1 MRLDLG
7 FSYRQN
13 APVLNVIMQQLP
25 ATLILMLAA
34 TAIALVVGVTAGVL
48 ASIRV
53 NTVWDSLISLG
64 AVFFFAAPSFWLGI
78 MMAGL
83 FAVKLGWCPVGGM
96 RTIGSDHGPL
106 ADALDVMDHLVL
118 PATALGLFYAATYAR
133 VMRASMLEVF
143 RLDFVRTARA
153 KGLSPTRVLLAHVMR
168 NALLPIITLLGLQLG
183 TDSPGR
189 DIAAMIAHGAR
200 TTLLIGLCASLTAT
214 IIGISVGAIAAYFGG
229 WVDELL
235 MRLTELFQTIPNLIF
250 VLTIVAILG
259 QKIQYVTIAVGIVTW
274 TPIARLTRAEF
285 MSLRDREFVQ
295 ACRSMGMGN
304 LRIMFGE
311 ILPNAL
317 PPVIVLSS
325 LVIAGAVL
333 FESAVSFLGL
343 GDPNVSSWGR
353 LIGHGRTLI
362 RRSLYICAVPG
373 AAIML
378 TVLALN
384 LVGDGL
390 NDALNPKLRDR

>member
-1 MRLDLG
+1 MLTLFLDFARRFARNRAALVG
-7 FSYRQN
+7 FLL
-13 APVLNVIMQQLP
+13 VLVVIGV
-25 ATLILMLAA
+25 
-34 TAIALVVGVTAGVL
+34 AIAAPWMFPRNPLRIVGRPE
-48 ASIRV
+48 IWPFV
-53 NTVWDSLISLG
+53 NERY
-64 AVFFFAAPSFWLGI
+64 P
-78 MMAGL
+78 
-83 FAVKLGWCPVGGM
+83 
-96 RTIGSDHGPL
+96 
-106 ADALDVMDHLVL
+106 
-118 PATALGLFYAATYAR
+118 
-133 VMRASMLEVF
+133 
-143 RLDFVRTARA
+143 
-153 KGLSPTRVLLAHVMR
+153 
-168 NALLPIITLLGLQLG
+168 LG
-183 TDSPGR
+183 TDSLGR
-189 DIAAMIAHGAR
+189 DMAAMIAYGAR

-214 IIGISVGAIAAYFGG
+214 IIGISVGATAAYFGG

-235 MRLTELFQTIPNLIF
+235 MRFTELFQTIPNLIF

-259 QKIQYVTIAVGIVTW
+259 QKIEYVTIAVGVVTW

-295 ACRSMGMGN
+295 ACRAMGMGN

-353 LIGHGRTLI
+353 LIGDGRTLI
-362 RRSLYICAVPG
+362 RSSWYICAVPG
-373 AAIML
+373 LAIML

>member
-1 MRLDLG
+1 
-7 FSYRQN
+7 
-13 APVLNVIMQQLP
+13 
-25 ATLILMLAA
+25 MLALA
-34 TAIALVVGVTAGVL
+34 IDFARRFARNRAALVGFVLVVVVIGIAL
-48 ASIRV
+48 
-53 NTVWDSLISLG
+53 
-64 AVFFFAAPSFWLGI
+64 AAPWMFPRNPLRI
-78 MMAGL
+78 
-83 FAVKLGWCPVGGM
+83 VG
-96 RTIGSDHGPL
+96 RPEIWPFTTWRYP
-106 ADALDVMDHLVL
+106 
-118 PATALGLFYAATYAR
+118 
-133 VMRASMLEVF
+133 
-143 RLDFVRTARA
+143 
-153 KGLSPTRVLLAHVMR
+153 
-168 NALLPIITLLGLQLG
+168 LG
-183 TDSPGR
+183 TDSLGR
-189 DIAAMIAHGAR
+189 DIAAMVAYGAR

-214 IIGISVGAIAAYFGG
+214 LIGISVGAIAAYFGG

-250 VLTIVAILG
+250 VLTIVSILG
-259 QKIQYVTIAVGIVTW
+259 QKIEYVTIAVGIVTW

-353 LIGHGRTLI
+353 LIGDGRTLI
-362 RRSLYICAVPG
+362 RSSWYICAVPG
-373 AAIML
+373 VAIML